1 MFSLFHLFPTPAEPV
16 GARHPAARR
25 VSRLAA
31 GVGLFA
37 ACTLSAQFVPDAP
50 VENFR
55 LPMFGDA
62 GHRIWDLRGAEAHF
76 VSEDQVDVFHMHL
89 RIFSG
94 DADERVRT
102 LIQSPEARVYIERNE
117 ARGDRSIEVTGD
129 NYRATGRSWSWIREE
144 NRILIQE
151 EVEVTFFEE
160 LEGFL
165 MPLP

>member
-1 MFSLFHLFPTPAEPV
+1 MQPFTLDIHAKATSR
-16 GARHPAARR
+16 ARQPGVRL
-25 VSRLAA
+25 LAA
-31 GVGLFA
+31 LGLIGTFL
-37 ACTLSAQFVPDAP
+37 LSGQLPAQIVPDAP

-55 LPMFGDA
+55 LPMFDDQ

-76 VSEDQVDVFHMHL
+76 ISEDRIDVIGMNL
-89 RIFSG
+89 RVFSG
-94 DADERVRT
+94 GEDERVRSR
-102 LIQSPEARVYIERNE
+102 IQSPEATVFIDRNE

-129 NYRATGRSWSWIREE
+129 NYRATGKSWSWMREA
-144 NRILIQE
+144 NRIVIDE